1 MSLTITDANHVARLL
16 RFAAGQHAG
25 TSDQIRES
33 FDYLAP
39 RAAKPL
45 QVSIHIDPHD
55 IDAAINR
62 HTGSTP

>member
-25 TSDQIRES
+25 TADEIREA
-33 FDYLAP
+33 FAHLAD

-45 QVSIHIDPHD
+45 QLSIHIDPHD